1 MEICFLPV
9 LSNWGFGVT
18 GLSTRAGFEE
28 APPLEVTTKTRT
40 IKNRVGSGFKYRKGY
55 LLSSWETRFFFR
67 FRYNSK
73 GVVNYIAL
81 FVFSFNLLSAL

>member
-40 IKNRVGSGFKYRKGY
+40 IKI
-55 LLSSWETRFFFR
+55 E
-67 FRYNSK
+67 
-73 GVVNYIAL
+73 
-81 FVFSFNLLSAL
+81 